1 MGNGWSDAEAN
12 LNRARGSRNFGVAR
26 PAIIMVRLDA
36 MSVGMCVVVPV
47 MEIGKVRVAVS

>member
-12 LNRARGSRNFGVAR
+12 VNRARGSRNFGVAR

-36 MSVGMCVVVPV
+36 MSVGMCVVMPV